1 MDDRWNA
8 MLELVVHPR
17 VSARHPQLSDE
28 DVRVAW
34 QNSFFQAL
42 RTGSKNSPEY
52 LWIGIDGKGREIEM
66 VGVPTATGYLIYH
79 ANTPLSKRV
88 RDEVKGRRT

>member
-1 MDDRWNA
+1 

-52 LWIGIDGKGREIEM
+52 LWIGIDGKGRE
-66 VGVPTATGYLIYH
+66 
-79 ANTPLSKRV
+79 
-88 RDEVKGRRT
+88 

>member
-1 MDDRWNA
+1 MDDRWNT

-52 LWIGIDGKGREIEM
+52 LWIGIDGKGRDRNGWRADGDGIS
-66 VGVPTATGYLIYH
+66 H
-79 ANTPLSKRV
+79 LSREHSAFKV
-88 RDEVKGRRT
+88 RER

>member
-1 MDDRWNA
+1 

-28 DVRVAW
+28 DVRAAW

-52 LWIGIDGKGREIEM
+52 LWIGIDGKGREVEM
-66 VGVPTATGYLIYH
+66 VGVPT

>member
-1 MDDRWNA
+1 MDDRWNT

-52 LWIGIDGKGREIEM
+52 LWIGM
-66 VGVPTATGYLIYH
+66 PTATGYLIYH

>member
-1 MDDRWNA
+1 MDDRWNT

-52 LWIGIDGKGREIEM
+52 LQLFYSYVDS
-66 VGVPTATGYLIYH
+66 LI
-79 ANTPLSKRV
+79 TSSVSSKS
-88 RDEVKGRRT
+88 DFISP